1 MLGDLVKEQ
10 CSVFNVSTLPQLHN
24 GDSDMFLRNRSLNNE
39 PQFVRKR
46 VCKIC
51 DFRLPVN

>member
-1 MLGDLVKEQ
+1 M
-10 CSVFNVSTLPQLHN
+10 FSTLPQLHN

-46 VCKIC
+46 VCKIGQNLSK
-51 DFRLPVN
+51 FRIEAQSTIVLY